1 MKFYDFYTIT
11 APFDIFLASLLA
23 WAFTLKDV
31 FIYFMFGYI
40 FNFLINYVLKGLFMV
55 MLRNHCFI
63 YRPETNF
70 PKSGCGFYPKSSK
83 NNLCCKEVN
92 FPSTFGQIIGYF
104 VSFIFAYVVYQE
116 TNVFAQVTSI
126 TLILIYSIFICLN
139 QLLRNCETALQMFI
153 GFLLGITWGLG
164 YFFILEKLEIFNN
177 FLCRH

>member
-40 FNFLINYVLKGLFMV
+40 FNFLINYALKGIFML
-55 MLRNHCFI
+55 MFREHCFV

-70 PKSGCGFYPKSSK
+70 PKSGCGFYPQSSK
-83 NNLCCKEVN
+83 NNLCCKEAN

-116 TNVFAQVTSI
+116 TKDNPKKQKQIHAVGLAN
-126 TLILIYSIFICLN
+126 LINIFDPEI
-139 QLLRNCETALQMFI
+139 I
-153 GFLLGITWGLG
+153 VLGGGGARLPEQELMEK
-164 YFFILEKLEIFNN
+164 FILSPLAKKTKVVFPKME
-177 FLCRH
+177 RS